1 MLIRI
6 TQHASTGSNSLPG
19 PGANRCPTTNYLTC
33 NPQCASYPDGQL
45 LCTFYSGAVS
55 CSRFFNYQWWQVAFI
70 MVTRHTPTPRPQVW
84 FQLFV
89 VIWLMVTLLFAKG
102 TFSRA
107 SMVSLLT
114 ITTLQMVDFT
124 GTFGALVNTAGINN
138 APGSGDSYV
147 LAVTCSARYQS
158 TMSTQSH
165 QCRICWR
172 PAREHVQLFAHPGRR
187 VH

>member
-1 MLIRI
+1 MP
-6 TQHASTGSNSLPG
+6 TGSNSLPG

-55 CSRFFNYQWWQVAFI
+55 CSRFFNYQWWQVRKAGVSI
-70 MVTRHTPTPRPQVW
+70 QIPTTDPPQVW

-107 SMVSLLT
+107 SMLSLLT

-138 APGSGDSYV
+138 ATGSGD
-147 LAVTCSARYQS
+147 TCVWLISPGCSSPNTRVSPQP
-158 TMSTQSH
+158 H
-165 QCRICWR
+165 QCCICWW
-172 PAREHVQLFAHPGRR
+172 APGQP
-187 VH
+187 V